1 MNKSGWK
8 YSKKRLAKHE
18 FCAAI
23 INPKKIICVC
33 GKTIKLNRKWDE
45 DYLNRHVN
53 NNGCKRKTR
62 QKSIYCFFNS
72 IENES
77 ISSEEEYDSDICENM
92 DSDDIITVDSDDND
106 NNFDDI
112 LSSEDEDQ
120 SNNNKKLKKRICC
133 PGLRSQKIR
142 YYIERTPAQVDDTRR
157 IEIIGKELF
166 PSLFLDK
173 FSRKKLNVSQKRK
186 LNRQIYIEAEWRID
200 REGKIFIK

>member
-1 MNKSGWK
+1 MDKGGWK

-23 INPKKIICVC
+23 INPKKIICIC

-53 NNGCKRKTR
+53 NNGCKRKTG

-133 PGLRSQKIR
+133 LGLRSQKIR
-142 YYIERTPAQVDDTRR
+142 YYIERTPAQVGSTRR

-166 PSLFLDK
+166 LSLFLDK

-186 LNRQIYIEAEWRID
+186 LNKQIYIEAEWRID